1 MVFYKAKEHKVK
13 ITNEQIKRMIKEEL
27 DDLLTRSR
35 DFGAYFH
42 KLKDMMVASQ
52 EAYNQANEIFNQIK
66 GSGIL
71 NPEEEETLQKTSD
84 YASAWYKHKS
94 AKDYLLSIKD
104 FHPAM
109 SMKREEISQWK
120 QASKEVE
127 ETEAAMN
134 IAANA
139 FKYDRFSAKIMG
151 ALQKNNKG

>member
-1 MVFYKAKEHKVK
+1 MK
-13 ITNEQIKRMIKEEL
+13 ITNKQIKRMIKEEL

-35 DFGAYFH
+35 YFGPYFH

-52 EAYNQANEIFNQIK
+52 EAYNQANELFNQIK
-66 GSGIL
+66 GSGML

-109 SMKREEISQWK
+109 SMKREEIAQWD
-120 QASKEVE
+120 QAGKEVDD
-127 ETEAAMN
+127 AKHAMDR
-134 IAANA
+134 ALNA
-139 FKYDRFSAKIMG
+139 LKYDRFSAEIMS
-151 ALQKNNKG
+151 ALRKNNKGL

>member
-1 MVFYKAKEHKVK
+1 MVFCKVREHKMK
-13 ITNEQIKRMIKEEL
+13 ITNKQIKRMIKEEL
-27 DDLLTRSR
+27 DDLLSRSR
-35 DFGAYFH
+35 EFGPYFH
-42 KLKDMMVASQ
+42 KLKDMMVSSQ
-52 EAYNQANEIFNQIK
+52 EAYNQANELFNQIK
-66 GSGIL
+66 GSGML

-109 SMKREEISQWK
+109 SMKQEETAQWK

-127 ETEAAMN
+127 EAKAAMD

-139 FKYDRFSAKIMG
+139 FKYDRFSANIKS

>member
-1 MVFYKAKEHKVK
+1 MVFCKEREYKMK
-13 ITNEQIKRMIKEEL
+13 ITNKQIKRMIKEEL
-27 DDLLTRSR
+27 DDLLSRSR

-52 EAYNQANEIFNQIK
+52 EAYNQANEVFNQIK

-109 SMKREEISQWK
+109 SMKQEEIAQWDR
-120 QASKEVE
+120 ASKEVE
-127 ETEAAMN
+127 EAKAAMD